1 MNRFVKIILAIAIG
15 IMYPVLIFTLS
26 LNLFP
31 DIKSQKDI
39 NSQNLNSY
47 DNTFQECDAII
58 SRLENAPKNNYKY
71 NSDEYD
77 NCIRVGGEKRDALV
91 KAENALKNNVIIN
104 RINLALVSAL
114 IGFTLVIVLSSVSPL
129 AAGMSGGSM
138 MIIIISTGLALS
150 VKSNGNLGPL
160 PVALFTTCFAFLVVV
175 LFMID
180 TKFPRLNKPEA
191 SKDMN
196 NTAPYANQSP
206 ADSPQVSSST
216 THELKETII
225 PPEKP
230 EAK

>member
-31 DIKSQKDI
+31 DIKPQP
-39 NSQNLNSY
+39 NSTN
-47 DNTFQECDAII
+47 DNTFQNTFEECDAI
-58 SRLENAPKNNYKY
+58 RRVENAPKNNYKY